1 MRGLL
6 VGKLLRMA
14 SKEEVRRPK
23 PFKSRDRD
31 TSNSREDAQLPE
43 ATPGAPAATSDPT
56 PSAGGSCAG
65 TPPPPASL
73 RRFRA
78 CRRSRCGR
86 RPCGTGWGC
95 RASPP
100 WHAASALRRGRRSSC
115 PIPDAPGAHPAA
127 DPAAMRGR
135 RGPCWKG
142 ALPARLPGSRRRNGP
157 CAAEA
162 PRNPATSGHGSGIMR
177 SVVRKEGGRAR
188 SGPPPWCE
196 SAHAPPRSRET
207 GLPDVLAG
215 PT

>member
-1 MRGLL
+1 MRRSPRPSKAGPRRLCRALNRVMDLRGLL

-86 RPCGTGWGC
+86 RPCG
-95 RASPP
+95 RRL
-100 WHAASALRRGRRSSC
+100 AAVRPGRGR
-115 PIPDAPGAHPAA
+115 AGLAGAVE
-127 DPAAMRGR
+127 RRR
-135 RGPCWKG
+135 RGP
-142 ALPARLPGSRRRNGP
+142 LPAPRAGDVDPRGLFRTPPAPIPPLIRRP
-157 CAAEA
+157 CTAGA
-162 PRNPATSGHGSGIMR
+162 
-177 SVVRKEGGRAR
+177 
-188 SGPPPWCE
+188 
-196 SAHAPPRSRET
+196 
-207 GLPDVLAG
+207 DLAG
-215 PT
+215 KGHCQRGCRIPDGGTGPVRRKRRAIRQHPVTVLGS